1 MSSGGL
7 NRTKMGG
14 NAQTG
19 QGSRLDSDVSGRKFP
34 GKAPKAG
41 AGPKSPSV
49 KTPANQAASRGRIT
63 TSGQARGG
71 PQQMSD
77 AVATPD
83 SGTKAGRGRGKVG
96 GSLR

>member
-7 NRTKMGG
+7 NRNKMAGD
-14 NAQTG
+14 AQTG
-19 QGSRLDSDVSGRKFP
+19 QGSRLDSDVSGNKLP
-34 GKAPKAG
+34 GKAPKSG

-49 KTPANQAASRGRIT
+49 KKPAQQAATRGRIA

-77 AVATPD
+77 AVGTPD
-83 SGTKAGRGRGKVG
+83 SGTKAGRGRAKSG
-96 GSLR
+96 GGLR